1 MCINKKI
8 IILAKNNYFISY
20 HLLKSAIMKNKLL
33 LMSCACCLFSSAAF
47 AETFLVTKTSGDASE
62 EGSLPYVVAN
72 APGGS
77 EIEFSIGDETTVT
90 IPATIQIDKNLTIDA
105 QGKTISVA
113 EPGVSNYR
121 IFKIGLYA
129 PAEDAELVSLT
140 LKNCTLYGGDGTALI
155 DDETTMASWSATI
168 LVGKNGR
175 LTGENLLFDKAKNGY
190 SPGIMACGDITLT
203 NCTFQNLSAT
213 KVGGAVYTNSGVIAR
228 FTDCTFTDNASTT
241 HGGAVGCSG
250 STNYFTGCTFTGNE
264 ASGSSADGGAIFL
277 QNAGASAEIDNCT
290 FTTNS
295 AGHYGGAVVQ
305 KNNVTDG
312 VLKITN
318 STFND
323 NTAGGGGALLSWM
336 GDVTVENCSFENNRA
351 TKTSGGAWYA
361 SLKTSVTYHVS
372 GCYFGEN
379 TSAAHGGAILST
391 SDAATFTNCTFYQNE
406 ITGASNGG
414 GALAF
419 QGNASVYNCTLVGNK
434 SVHDTYGAGIHI
446 ASRAVVNVYN
456 TIVVGSEGGPDIY
469 TFDNC
474 TLAGSHNIYGT
485 ELEGDPVTVDGF
497 VDNTVYTD
505 QTLFADAEPVPA
517 LNEGTTQTIAISPE
531 GIAAGAGIVVE
542 GVPTVDQRGKARSET
557 APSIGA
563 YEVEKATSIERVAV
577 AESLFWPNPAQDYIT
592 LADGV
597 SEVAV
602 YDLRGALVLAAE
614 APVQTLSVDGL
625 DAGVYL
631 LQVTVGGK
639 VYNHRLLVK

>member
-1 MCINKKI
+1 
-8 IILAKNNYFISY
+8 
-20 HLLKSAIMKNKLL
+20 MKNKLL
-33 LMSCACCLFSSAAF
+33 LMSFACCLFSSAAF

-105 QGKTISVA
+105 QGKTISVT

-121 IFKIGLYA
+121 IFKIGLYE

-140 LKNCTLYGGDGTALI
+140 LKNCTLYGGDGTSLV
-155 DDETTMASWSATI
+155 DTETTLASWSATI
-168 LVGKNGR
+168 FVGKNGK

-190 SPGIMACGDITLT
+190 APGIMACGDITLT
-203 NCTFQNLSAT
+203 DCTFQNLSAT
-213 KVGGAVYTNSGVIAR
+213 KVGGAVYTNSGVTAR
-228 FTDCTFTDNASTT
+228 FTDCTFTDNTSTT

-250 STNYFTGCTFTGNE
+250 SKNYFTGCTFTGNTG
-264 ASGSSADGGAIFL
+264 SGSSADGGAIFL
-277 QNAGASAEIDNCT
+277 QNVGASAEIDNCT
-290 FTTNS
+290 FMSNR

-318 STFND
+318 STFNN
-323 NTAGGGGALLSWM
+323 NTANGGGALLTWM
-336 GDVTVENCSFENNRA
+336 GDVTVENCSFENNRS

-361 SLKTSVTYHVS
+361 SLKTSVTYHIS

-379 TSAAHGGAILST
+379 VSAAHGGAILST
-391 SDAATFTNCTFYQNE
+391 SDAATITNCTFYKNE

-419 QGNASVYNCTLVGNK
+419 QGNANIYNCTLVGNK
-434 SVHDTYGAGIHI
+434 SVHETYGTGIHL
-446 ASRAVVNVYN
+446 SSGAVVNVYN

-469 TFDNC
+469 THNNC

-485 ELEGDPVTVDGF
+485 ELEGEPVTVDGF

-517 LNEGTTQTIAISPE
+517 LNEGTTKTIAISPE

-563 YEVEKATSIERVAV
+563 YEVEKATSIERIAV
-577 AESLFWPNPAQDYIT
+577 EKLFWPNPAQDYIN

-597 SEVAV
+597 SKVAV
-602 YDLRGALVLAAE
+602 YDLRGALMQVAE

-625 DAGVYL
+625 DAGIYL
-631 LQVTVGGK
+631 LQVTVNGK
-639 VYNHRLLVK
+639 VYNHRLVIK

>member
-1 MCINKKI
+1 
-8 IILAKNNYFISY
+8 
-20 HLLKSAIMKNKLL
+20 MKNKLL

-155 DDETTMASWSATI
+155 DDETSMASWSATI
-168 LVGKNGR
+168 LVGKNGSF
-175 LTGENLLFDKAKNGY
+175 TGENLLFDKARNGY

-213 KVGGAVYTNSGVIAR
+213 KVGGAVYTNSGVTGR
-228 FTDCTFTDNASTT
+228 FTDCTFTDNTSTT

-250 STNYFTGCTFTGNE
+250 SKNYFTGCTFTGNTG
-264 ASGSSADGGAIFL
+264 SGSSADGGAIFL
-277 QNAGASAEIDNCT
+277 QNVGASAEIDNCT
-290 FTTNS
+290 FMSNR

-318 STFND
+318 STFNN
-323 NTAGGGGALLSWM
+323 NTANGGGALLTWM
-336 GDVTVENCSFENNRA
+336 GDVTVENCSFENNRS

-361 SLKTSVTYHVS
+361 SLKTSVTYHIS

-379 TSAAHGGAILST
+379 VSAAHGGAILST
-391 SDAATFTNCTFYQNE
+391 SDAATITNCTFYKNE

-419 QGNASVYNCTLVGNK
+419 QGNANIYNCTLVGNK
-434 SVHDTYGAGIHI
+434 SVHETYGTGIHL
-446 ASRAVVNVYN
+446 SSGAVVNVYN

-469 TFDNC
+469 THNNC

-485 ELEGDPVTVDGF
+485 ELEGEPVTVDGF

-517 LNEGTTQTIAISPE
+517 LNEGTTKTIAISPE

-577 AESLFWPNPAQDYIT
+577 EKLFWPNPAQDYIN

-602 YDLRGALVLAAE
+602 YDLRGALVFAAE